1 MMKSSA
7 YTPIY
12 AQTTDTVV
20 DGSLEEGL
28 IGAPPAADTLPT
40 VVGQALMEVTAPA
53 SLPEGYEFTVLL
65 GPLHNNR
72 PYQVKVPPGGVEAGQ
87 KFTFPA
93 PLPPPKARVVVT
105 PGGGGGIHGAGSH
118 TAQTLSIPVGKF
130 RDGLFDCFTYGACH
144 ASWWTSCICPLCT
157 FQMHSATELAIAQ
170 NGDFLTRSFHYRILT
185 RLVSMVRF
193 LVQWR
198 RVKSLIDCNSLGL
211 AHQRRRRRNRR
222 GPFPFYCTLLC
233 FTGSFF
239 GYYSLLRPHWT
250 PMITANQCRQPVGSH
265 RRVST

>member
-93 PLPPPKARVVVT
+93 PMPPPKATVIT
-105 PGGGGGIHGAGSH
+105 PGGGGGINGAGGH
-118 TAQTLSIPVGKF
+118 TTQTLSIPVGKF

-144 ASWWTSCICPLCT
+144 ASWWTSCICPLRT
-157 FQMHSATELAIAQ
+157 F
-170 NGDFLTRSFHYRILT
+170 
-185 RLVSMVRF
+185 
-193 LVQWR
+193 
-198 RVKSLIDCNSLGL
+198 
-211 AHQRRRRRNRR
+211 
-222 GPFPFYCTLLC
+222 
-233 FTGSFF
+233 
-239 GYYSLLRPHWT
+239 
-250 PMITANQCRQPVGSH
+250 
-265 RRVST
+265 